1 MISVRS
7 VLREVPDSRG
17 KKGQLHRLEA
27 ILGLILLSMLSG
39 RKGMK
44 AAFHLGR
51 SLSGKQLDRL
61 GVRRDRKSP
70 CHATLT
76 ETLRGLDP
84 DEMARVFSRFT
95 LETPCNEASEVT
107 ASQIAI
113 DGKTLRGSKDNEG
126 KAEHVLSAFCAA
138 LEQSVGHT
146 SSRGKGREIPDAL
159 RLLETIDLEGMVVTG
174 DAIFCQKSI
183 TSRIVEKNGD
193 YLFPVKGNQ
202 KDLREE
208 IETACREPVFPLTE
222 WQDPPRT
229 GHGRIELRHIDLL
242 PAEAL
247 CDHMRSLWPSVRTIA
262 RITRKREH
270 VRVGNIVKTETETE
284 TAYLITSLLQPN
296 PKHILNLNRNHW
308 RIETMHRDKDVTLG
322 EDRYTNRSGHAP
334 SNIFTLTSAARTL
347 LKRISSSPTRAIK
360 MVQDNRQNAIR
371 FLSDQKKTGFL

>member
-27 ILGLILLSMLSG
+27 ILGLMLLSMLSG

-51 SLSGKQLDRL
+51 SLSRKQLDCL
-61 GVRRDRKSP
+61 GVRRDRKFP

-76 ETLRGLDP
+76 QTLRVLDP

-95 LETPCNEASEVT
+95 LEPPCHEASEIN

-113 DGKTLRGSKDNEG
+113 DGKTLRGSKDYEG

-174 DAIFCQKSI
+174 DAIFCQKTI

-193 YLFPVKGNQ
+193 FLFPVKDNQ

-208 IETACREPVFPLTE
+208 IETAFREPVF
-222 WQDPPRT
+222 
-229 GHGRIELRHIDLL
+229 
-242 PAEAL
+242 
-247 CDHMRSLWPSVRTIA
+247 
-262 RITRKREH
+262 
-270 VRVGNIVKTETETE
+270 
-284 TAYLITSLLQPN
+284 
-296 PKHILNLNRNHW
+296 
-308 RIETMHRDKDVTLG
+308 
-322 EDRYTNRSGHAP
+322 
-334 SNIFTLTSAARTL
+334 
-347 LKRISSSPTRAIK
+347 SPH
-360 MVQDNRQNAIR
+360 
-371 FLSDQKKTGFL
+371 